1 MKEFIHIRV
10 PKTAS
15 TMLQEHVFA
24 KTPAIKNV
32 GRPFDNPDDA
42 QLLNGLALDDDRDF
56 REERIVAHVSAGRA
70 RGVPVPVYSDE
81 TVVNTPIRS
90 TADKRLQ
97 RLMPDAHIIAVVRE
111 NLRPD
116 AGQVRYQALRIRFLR
131 GVPLPRTVPGAP
143 ALKRGA
149 KKLLGSGGLDLAGH
163 GYSL

>member
-97 RLMPDAHIIAVVRE
+97 RLMPDA
-111 NLRPD
+111 
-116 AGQVRYQALRIRFLR
+116 GQVRYQALRIRFLR